1 MGNMDRTREE
11 AGRIVKKLLWWLR
24 KWYLGS
30 GKNSGNRGY
39 SGLAMD
45 SNNNKKEMKG
55 HFKVS
60 GLRNWKDKVP
70 FPEM

>member
-1 MGNMDRTREE
+1 MEAVKFQEKGGDCSVGNMDRTREE

-30 GKNSGNRGY
+30 RKNSGSRSY

-45 SNNNKKEMKG
+45 SNKKK
-55 HFKVS
+55 K
-60 GLRNWKDKVP
+60 K
-70 FPEM
+70 